1 MECTRHFLKYYSAV
15 NRSEALTPALMWRD
29 PEDTVL
35 SETSGHRRTHT
46 AGCHSQEVPR
56 VTEPERQEEDG
67 GARADVE
74 WTELWFEDMEGSRDG
89 RWGQRHSHVSELST
103 APAGGSVNF
112 VLHVSRRC

>member
-67 GARADVE
+67 GARAVLNGRSFGLRTWKVLE
-74 WTELWFEDMEGSRDG
+74 MDG
-89 RWGQRHSHVSELST
+89 GDSGT
-103 APAGGSVNF
+103 AM
-112 VLHVSRRC
+112 